1 MGEVRLIKVFLA
13 GEFNNPGLRLLSA
26 TSTMMEALL
35 QSGGLNEYGSLRNV
49 TLKRKGSSDVVY
61 DFYSLLLQGENPAVD
76 SLLEGDVI
84 FLPRVES
91 RVSVGGQVVRP
102 AVYELSGA
110 TKLKDT
116 IELAG
121 GFSSNAY
128 RSDIQLVRVDQFGN
142 KLLKSLSFE
151 SDANLDVLDG
161 DSITIG
167 SSTDLKKN
175 SIKLEGEVDRAGE
188 YEWKAGIKL
197 LDVVKNKSILSDRA
211 DLNYALIRRIDPD
224 GTSSNTILFSIGIIQ
239 GMIKKDLTLLSTP
252 KDLILFLP
260 KFDFEERE
268 RAIRPFLKEL
278 EFQC

>member
-49 TLKRKGSSDVVY
+49 TLKRKGSTDVVY

-128 RSDIQLVRVDQFGN
+128 QI
-142 KLLKSLSFE
+142 
-151 SDANLDVLDG
+151 
-161 DSITIG
+161 
-167 SSTDLKKN
+167 
-175 SIKLEGEVDRAGE
+175 
-188 YEWKAGIKL
+188 
-197 LDVVKNKSILSDRA
+197 
-211 DLNYALIRRIDPD
+211 
-224 GTSSNTILFSIGIIQ
+224 
-239 GMIKKDLTLLSTP
+239 
-252 KDLILFLP
+252 
-260 KFDFEERE
+260 
-268 RAIRPFLKEL
+268 
-278 EFQC
+278 